1 MAQRPKIKITIPN
14 TADVIN
20 DLYLPLVTEQ
30 PETLKTIVVEEGG
43 RGSGKSRA
51 IAQTIVLSALKRK
64 MRIALVRK
72 VADTIRD
79 SSYAEIKDVVHAWGL
94 DAHFRFYESPLKIV
108 CRTGSTIICKGLDK
122 AEKTK
127 SLASVDLIWVEEAT
141 ELTHNDYST
150 LSLTLRGKTTFELP
164 KRIIISFN
172 RQSGNWTEQEFFYAN
187 GQFKDNPLTYH
198 QHSTFQDNRFLDRFF
213 LQRFE
218 RMRLDSPDLYNKNA
232 LGLPVA
238 LKGLIF
244 TDWDVVD
251 DFPDHLTDIL
261 YGLDFGFNDPKVL
274 VKLGRQGKEIW
285 IDELFY
291 ESKVVR
297 EDFIK
302 QLDLL
307 IPSEHRTIEN
317 YADAADPESIEAIY
331 RAGYNIHPADKGKD
345 SVLQGIEEVKSYKLH
360 ITSRST
366 NVRKDFENYS
376 WKQDKNGIP
385 LDEPN
390 HAYSHAPDAVRYPVH
405 THWGH
410 EYRNWTEDDAEDVQI
425 EELESNRLHGF

>member
-198 QHSTFQDNRFLDRFF
+198 QRRPEDQ
-213 LQRFE
+213 
-218 RMRLDSPDLYNKNA
+218 
-232 LGLPVA
+232 LPSFAQAAWLVDDDPPHWHNNDQ
-238 LKGLIF
+238 GLI
-244 TDWDVVD
+244 
-251 DFPDHLTDIL
+251 
-261 YGLDFGFNDPKVL
+261 
-274 VKLGRQGKEIW
+274 
-285 IDELFY
+285 
-291 ESKVVR
+291 
-297 EDFIK
+297 
-302 QLDLL
+302 
-307 IPSEHRTIEN
+307 IP
-317 YADAADPESIEAIY
+317 P
-331 RAGYNIHPADKGKD
+331 
-345 SVLQGIEEVKSYKLH
+345 LH
-360 ITSRST
+360 ITIPST
-366 NVRKDFENYS
+366 FNLSAASLGKRCS
-376 WKQDKNGIP
+376 
-385 LDEPN
+385 L
-390 HAYSHAPDAVRYPVH
+390 
-405 THWGH
+405 
-410 EYRNWTEDDAEDVQI
+410 
-425 EELESNRLHGF
+425 